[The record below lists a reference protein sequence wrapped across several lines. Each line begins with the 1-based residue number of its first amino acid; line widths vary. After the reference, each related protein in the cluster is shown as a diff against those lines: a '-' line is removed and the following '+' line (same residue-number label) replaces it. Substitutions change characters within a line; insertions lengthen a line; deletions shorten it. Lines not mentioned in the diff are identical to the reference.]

1 MCVPL
6 WAKEGQ
12 TNCLDDSGCHSTP
25 VQISV
30 IVSLRGGWASS
41 RARAEQR
48 KALDGNYSDLSTA
61 GAAAVYIT
69 FCTTFPGGLFGDG
82 SAGNLQNGK
91 RSSFFFRLLFRVPHP
106 QAARRQGRSDGANSL
121 RVCLEVG
128 HGSGL
133 LFFAQPREPLPK
145 DFVSLCSSF
154 TIRYYHLFIDPLR
167 VYYGTGGG
175 PKWIVWMMC
184 DAPWRIIIHAS
195 RGPRGEVH
203 RWVKGF
209 TVASVEIDAET
220 AGLPERR
227 EWTSTS

>member
-1 MCVPL
+1 MCVPP

-30 IVSLRGGWASS
+30 IVSLRGGWASCEQGPRGTAEGVGWKLLWSERS
-41 RARAEQR
+41 RRCSCLYYLLYNLPGRALWRWERGQ
-48 KALDGNYSDLSTA
+48 
-61 GAAAVYIT
+61 
-69 FCTTFPGGLFGDG
+69 
-82 SAGNLQNGK
+82 SAKWK
-91 RSSFFFRLLFRVPHP
+91 RGSFFFRLLFRVPHP
-106 QAARRQGRSDGANSL
+106 QAARRQRRSDGTNSPRFVQKSATALGCCFSLNPVNPL
-121 RVCLEVG
+121 R
-128 HGSGL
+128 
-133 LFFAQPREPLPK
+133 K

-175 PKWIVWMMC
+175 PKWIVWVRC
-184 DAPWRIIIHAS
+184 DAPWHIIIHAS

-203 RWVKGF
+203 RWVKDF

-220 AGLPERR
+220 AGLPEQR
-227 EWTSTS
+227 